1 MKRNIRV
8 IYDTWSFTTVEFSN
22 FFQVFAKTLKFHN
35 FVNNGRI
42 FTWFVLNDVE
52 YEDLQLFFC
61 VKVDFI
67 KNKKVLGGGPDALL
81 LWRPPARRSP
91 DPPASLPY
99 SKNFKVQ
106 SKP

>member
-1 MKRNIRV
+1 MN
-8 IYDTWSFTTVEFSN
+8 FNEFL
-22 FFQVFAKTLKFHN
+22 VKTSKFHN
-35 FVNNGRI
+35 FVNNGSI

>member
-1 MKRNIRV
+1 M
-8 IYDTWSFTTVEFSN
+8 VEFSN
-22 FFQVFAKTLKFHN
+22 FFKVLPKTLKFNN
-35 FVNNGRI
+35 FANNGRI

-52 YEDLQLFFC
+52 YEDLQLFFW

-91 DPPASLPY
+91 DPPASLRYPE
-99 SKNFKVQ
+99 NFKVP

>member
-1 MKRNIRV
+1 MN
-8 IYDTWSFTTVEFSN
+8 FNEFL
-22 FFQVFAKTLKFHN
+22 VKTSKFHN

-81 LWRPPARRSP
+81 LRRPPARRSP